1 MIREALAPLYNETG
15 SAVIP
20 AQDVAVPGRVLGV
33 VGEWRLVD
41 ERLHVALLC
50 HDRSINGT
58 HRTVGLYLAETNQPM
73 PARLDLALAYG
84 PQADYLGTIYGT
96 HVFVG
101 PAQGD
106 QVGL

>member
-1 MIREALAPLYNETG
+1 MIREALARLYNDAGT
-15 SAVIP
+15 AVIA
-20 AQDVAVPGRVLGV
+20 AQDVAVPGSVIGV

-41 ERLHVALLC
+41 EQLYVALLC
-50 HDRSINGT
+50 HDRSVNGT
-58 HRTVGLYLAETNQPM
+58 HRTVGLYLVGTDQPM

-84 PQADYLGTIYGT
+84 PQAAYLGTIRGT